1 LDADLISKKEVLELT
16 GISYGQL
23 YRWKR
28 MSIIPEDWF
37 IKKSSFTG
45 QETFFPREKML
56 ARIEKVKELKDTH
69 SLDELSN
76 FFSPN
81 PTKIEIT
88 LDSLR
93 LQKILQSETISFCT
107 PLLKNVKSIE
117 FPEILYMFILEKAR
131 IRLISEEDQLS
142 LLQFLHEYF
151 DVVDSP
157 SYELRGLRKKNTVI
171 WILLPLHSDTFIDRT
186 TETIVK
192 LDLLQMFEELK
203 ITLTSVNNN

>member
-1 LDADLISKKEVLELT
+1 MDTDLISKKEVLELT

-28 MSIIPEDWF
+28 KSIIPEDWF

-69 SLDELSN
+69 SLDELSD

-81 PTKIEIT
+81 PTKVEIT

-93 LQKILQSETISFCT
+93 LQKILHSETISFCT

-117 FPEILYMFILEKAR
+117 FPEILNMFIVEKVR
-131 IRLISEEDQLS
+131 TRLISAKDQIALF
-142 LLQFLHEYF
+142 QFLHESFSVF
-151 DVVDSP
+151 DNP
-157 SYELRGLRKKNTVI
+157 SYELRGLRKNDTVI
-171 WILLPLHSDTFIDRT
+171 WILLPLHSNPFIDRT
-186 TETIVK
+186 AETIMK
-192 LDLLQMFEELK
+192 LDLLQMFEDLK
-203 ITLTSVNNN
+203 ITLTSEINY

>member
-1 LDADLISKKEVLELT
+1 MDADLISKKEVLELT

-157 SYELRGLRKKNTVI
+157 SYELRGLRKKDTVI

>member
-1 LDADLISKKEVLELT
+1 MDGDLISKKEVLEMT

-28 MSIIPEDWF
+28 KNIIPEDWF

-56 ARIEKVKELKDTH
+56 ARIAKVKELKDTH
-69 SLDELSN
+69 SLDELSD

-107 PLLKNVKSIE
+107 PLLKNVKAIE
-117 FPEILYMFILEKAR
+117 FPDILNMFILEKVQS
-131 IRLISEEDQLS
+131 RLVKEEDLKT
-142 LLQFLHEYF
+142 LFLFLQENFEAF
-151 DVVDSP
+151 NSP
-157 SYELRGLRKKNTVI
+157 SFELRGLRKQDTVI
-171 WILLPLHSDTFIDRT
+171 WMLIPLQSTTFIDQT
-186 TETIVK
+186 AETIVK
-192 LDLLQMFEELK
+192 LDLLQMVEELK
-203 ITLTSVNNN
+203 IILTSEINF

>member
-28 MSIIPEDWF
+28 KNIIPEDWF

-69 SLDELSN
+69 SLDELTD

-81 PTKIEIT
+81 PTKVEIT

-93 LQKILQSETISFCT
+93 LQKILHSETISLCT
-107 PLLKNVKSIE
+107 PLLKNVKAIE
-117 FPEILYMFILEKAR
+117 FPEILNMFILEKVR
-131 IRLISEEDQLS
+131 TRLICEEDQKTLFRF
-142 LLQFLHEYF
+142 LQENFAVF
-151 DVVDSP
+151 NSP
-157 SYELRGLRKKNTVI
+157 SYELRGLRKKDIVI
-171 WILLPLHSDTFIDRT
+171 WILLPLHTNPYIDRT
-186 TETIVK
+186 AETIVK

-203 ITLTSVNNN
+203 ITLKSEINY